1 VAASKACGRRRIPHR
16 GPNDLLTAV
25 RADTYRGRG
34 DQPTHLLN
42 TVRRRRTGRG
52 ASVPSQP
59 SVGWRVRSDGVI
71 ELHQHDEGNAP
82 VGVDKAE
89 KSAEGVE
96 RLADH
101 DAALDRDRYCGRHIW
116 ADEFL
121 VYSAGPGGVKHGA
134 EQEDV
139 DPLDQER
146 ESVVDEL
153 GD

>member
-1 VAASKACGRRRIPHR
+1 M
-16 GPNDLLTAV
+16 
-25 RADTYRGRG
+25 
-34 DQPTHLLN
+34 
-42 TVRRRRTGRG
+42 
-52 ASVPSQP
+52 
-59 SVGWRVRSDGVI
+59 RSDGVI

>member
-1 VAASKACGRRRIPHR
+1 MKACGRRRIPHR
-16 GPNDLLTAV
+16 VPNGLLTAARV
-25 RADTYRGRG
+25 DTYRSRG
-34 DQPTHLLN
+34 DQPTHRS
-42 TVRRRRTGRG
+42 TPFVGRRKGRG

-116 ADEFL
+116 PDECL
-121 VYSAGPGGVKHGA
+121 VHSAGPGEVKHGA